1 MPYVELS
8 DKSNSNIT
16 IMIFTEGTIIMH
28 SSLLDLYDY
37 SKYQPIGSCIEKI
50 NSWKAQDANIVYCTS
65 RKERQVSI
73 IADILKKHGFCG
85 TRLYYRDDNQTYSQ
99 IVEQVKPNVLIEDN
113 CKSIGGKSQ
122 MCITHVS
129 DEIKQQIRSIA
140 VDEFKGIDYLPTKIS
155 DLLYAKEV

>member
-1 MPYVELS
+1 MPYIELS

-28 SSLLDLYDY
+28 SSLLHLYDY
-37 SKYQPIGSCIEKI
+37 STYQPIGNCIEKI
-50 NSWKAQDANIVYCTS
+50 NSWNAQGANIVYCTS

-73 IADILKKHGFCG
+73 IADVLKKHGFCG

-140 VDEFKGIDYLPTKIS
+140 VDEFKGIDYLPTKIL